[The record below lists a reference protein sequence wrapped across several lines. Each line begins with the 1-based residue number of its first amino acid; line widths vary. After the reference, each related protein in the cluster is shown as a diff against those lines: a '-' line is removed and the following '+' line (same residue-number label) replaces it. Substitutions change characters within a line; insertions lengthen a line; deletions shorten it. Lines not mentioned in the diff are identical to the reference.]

1 MKFKD
6 ILRITFS
13 FLFVLLLYLSSSC
26 AQPVQK
32 QFTFSWQFDE
42 ESMLKPRGGN
52 TKGAPARLDH
62 SPNEGFLS
70 IREKGISKFEK
81 DRRAILSMAGTY
93 RTSFNF
99 IETASFKEGY
109 KVDRPYQSWATEY
122 IEVVEDSGTSITLQ
136 HILVMYFINEDG
148 EKIGPFTSKHW
159 RQDWK
164 FEDTI
169 LLEYKGHS
177 TWEKS
182 ILDSEIVKGKWTQAV
197 YQVDDSPRYEGIGIW
212 EHKGNFS
219 GWTSSEV
226 WRPLPRREFSVR
238 NDYDVLSGTNMH
250 IITPDGWIHEQ
261 HNLKLAL
268 NENGNPLEENPYISR
283 EIGVNR
289 YERIIDGEYEDGKN
303 YMQATGKFWKI
314 VRDRWN
320 EIISENQSIT
330 FKKEFKEKKLFEYLF
345 PYAENIVTT
354 NSFNESEA
362 KNFVDKTIDK
372 FVISSKGND
381 IQIKD
386 SY

>member
-1 MKFKD
+1 
-6 ILRITFS
+6 
-13 FLFVLLLYLSSSC
+13 
-26 AQPVQK
+26 
-32 QFTFSWQFDE
+32 
-42 ESMLKPRGGN
+42 MLKPRGGN